1 MRYKE
6 FNRNRVLEIC
16 LSLFWQQG
24 SGGVAISDIVEAT
37 NVNRF
42 SLYEEFKNK
51 EGILQA
57 VIDLYRE
64 RYSAAK
70 LELLEASGPTLEV
83 LKDFY
88 LSFLNPNYKHE
99 GCFIIHIG
107 TELADTDPVIKAKL
121 KDYLKEI
128 ENLISGLLMRDP
140 DLTAHHQTYA
150 KHLTGLFCTSM
161 SFCLIHSEKERLE
174 HITNSIQ
181 VITNKSRKHATGTE

>member
-6 FNRNRVLEIC
+6 FNPNRVLEIC
-16 LSLFWQQG
+16 LSLFWQHG

-42 SLYEEFKNK
+42 SLYEEFQNK

-64 RYSAAK
+64 RYGAPK
-70 LELLEASGPTLEV
+70 LELLKRSGPSIEV
-83 LKDFY
+83 LRDFY

-128 ENLISGLLMRDP
+128 EGLISNLLILDK
-140 DLTAHHQTYA
+140 DLAPYHKSYA
-150 KHLTGLFCTSM
+150 KHLVGLFCTSM

-174 HITNSIQ
+174 HITNSIK
-181 VITNKSRKHATGTE
+181 VITNKNRRHAAST

>member
-16 LSLFWQQG
+16 LSLFWQHG

-42 SLYEEFKNK
+42 SLYEEFQNK

-70 LELLEASGPTLEV
+70 LELLRGSGPSLEV
-83 LKDFY
+83 LRDFY
-88 LSFLNPNYKHE
+88 LSFLNPNYKYE

-107 TELADTDPVIKAKL
+107 TELADTDPVVKAKL
-121 KDYLKEI
+121 KDYLNEI
-128 ENLISGLLMRDP
+128 EGLISDLLILDK
-140 DLTAHHQTYA
+140 DLAPYHESYA
-150 KHLTGLFCTSM
+150 KHLVGLFCTSM

-174 HITNSIQ
+174 HITNSIK
-181 VITNKSRKHATGTE
+181 VITDKNRRHATST

>member
-16 LSLFWQQG
+16 LSLFWQHG

-42 SLYEEFKNK
+42 SLYEEFDNK

-64 RYSAAK
+64 RYSNAK
-70 LELLEASGPTLEV
+70 LALLKESGATLEV
-83 LKDFY
+83 LTNFY
-88 LSFLNPNYKHE
+88 LSFLNPNYKYE

-107 TELADTDPVIKAKL
+107 TELADTDPVVKAKL
-121 KDYLKEI
+121 KKYLSDI
-128 ENLISGLLMRDP
+128 ETLISGLLQTDP
-140 DLTAHHQTYA
+140 ELADHHKIYA
-150 KHLTGLFCTSM
+150 KHLVGLFCTSM
-161 SFCLIHSEKERLE
+161 SFCLIHSEKERLD
-174 HITNSIQ
+174 HITNSIKI
-181 VITNKSRKHATGTE
+181 ITSKHQKHASSTE